1 MINKVSIADNFN
13 IRRVNFK
20 SEQGEYT
27 NLSVKDNFTTN
38 PISPEDKGLEAL
50 AAYNR
55 AMAVIPATNK
65 ATLDIEPLK
74 PLTLNYDNIN
84 EVEGEKIYDSEGKLY
99 SVVRRDEKTETTYF
113 PNKDIENAIEKIEV
127 RDKASGNKL
136 LISQIHNF
144 EDGKFTG
151 VSLNKYNPQ
160 TNIVEAYTK
169 YDESFNPQYAS
180 KAIYDK
186 NGNEKG
192 ITKDFEWKEY
202 NISFSTKDDKA
213 HSIITF
219 DKNKNVKNFYEYTK
233 HKGHTKNLDV
243 NFYNG
248 APYSIRT
255 STDVTLPNFIG
266 WEKFA
271 EDKDLVPAKKYQKPD
286 NLGDIEGEK
295 TYYSNG
301 ALESNTFDFDDDKVV
316 AHFRP
321 DGFCDSITT
330 DNRTIEFGDES
341 EVVTEHI
348 DDETTKVTRF
358 DSFGTSIEFTKGDSY
373 KIASYSKEHRPSS
386 YSEGVIKD
394 GDKQD
399 TLRLYYDEKG
409 MLDWARVE

>member
-1 MINKVSIADNFN
+1 MINRLSFAETRSIN
-13 IRRVNFK
+13 RVNFK
-20 SEQGEYT
+20 SEQDE
-27 NLSVKDNFTTN
+27 NAKASVKDNFATN

-55 AMAVIPATNK
+55 AMAVIPATKK
-65 ATLDIEPLK
+65 ATLDVEPLK

-84 EVEGEKIYDSEGKLY
+84 EVEGEKIYDSEGKLH
-99 SVVRRDEKTETTYF
+99 SIVRRDEKSETTYF
-113 PNKDIENAIEKIEV
+113 PNKDNENVIEKIEV
-127 RDKASGNKL
+127 RDKTSGNKL
-136 LISQIHNF
+136 SMLQRHIF
-144 EDGKFTG
+144 EDGEFTG
-151 VSLNKYNPQ
+151 AYVEKYNPQ

-192 ITKDFEWKEY
+192 IAKDFEWKEY

-233 HKGHTKNLDV
+233 HKSHTKNLDV

-266 WEKFA
+266 WDKFIEQ
-271 EDKDLVPAKKYQKPD
+271 EDFAPAPKYEKPD
-286 NLGDIEGEK
+286 NISDIEGEK

-301 ALESNTFDFDDDKVV
+301 ALESNTFGSDEDKVV

-321 DGFCDSITT
+321 DGFCDSIIT
-330 DNRTIEFGDES
+330 DKRTIEFDNDS
-341 EVVTEHI
+341 EVITERI
-348 DDETTKVTRF
+348 DDETTKETSY
-358 DSFGTSIEFTKGDSY
+358 DSSGTSIKLTKGDTY
-373 KIASYSKEHRPSS
+373 KMASYSKEHRPSS
-386 YSEGVIKD
+386 YREGVVKD
-394 GDKQD
+394 GEEQV
-399 TLRLYYDEKG
+399 TLCLYYDEKG
-409 MLDWARVE
+409 MLDYARTE